1 MKLTAKDLLKL
12 KIIDEIIPEPLGGAH
27 RDPDNIA
34 NDITTTTTI
43 STAPSTTSENS
54 SESTTTTSAT
64 IQYTFDV
71 EKMSPFTGK
80 ELPPETWLNRPRRV
94 IAFKIDNNINAR
106 PQSGL
111 QEADAV
117 HEILVE
123 GGMTRFLAFFYDN
136 TSKYL
141 GPIRSARP
149 TDPTVVR
156 PYGGTLVVSGATAG
170 LIPSIRELG
179 VPVLEEQNSPV
190 MFRISNRKAPH
201 NLYADTEL
209 VRERIEERGFYFL
222 QPGPGPLY
230 PFGLNQNN
238 WVEGADRVTVK
249 YSEFTTVIWKLD
261 GKKYSRFIIDKY
273 SENKEAVAH
282 NFISQD
288 GNYTDILQTE
298 TIVVLQ
304 GPIYKDQATTL
315 PSVLTVGVGNAYVFN
330 NDKYIQGT
338 WRRGDINEP
347 FVLTDLNGDDIQ
359 VPPSTQWVHILPN
372 EGEILID
379 N

>member
-1 MKLTAKDLLKL
+1 MKKILSLFLLTVLVACGSSD
-12 KIIDEIIPEPLGGAH
+12 G
-27 RDPDNIA
+27 DNIA
-34 NDITTTTTI
+34 NDVTTTTTT
-43 STAPSTTSENS
+43 SNTPSTTSVNS
-54 SESTTTTSAT
+54 NESTTTTAAT
-64 IQYTFDV
+64 IQYIFDV

-238 WVEGADRVTVK
+238 WVKGADRVTVK

-261 GKKYSRFIIDKY
+261 GEKYSRFIIDKY

-330 NDKYIQGT
+330 NDRYIQGT

>member
-1 MKLTAKDLLKL
+1 M
-12 KIIDEIIPEPLGGAH
+12 
-27 RDPDNIA
+27 IA
-34 NDITTTTTI
+34 IVFVACSTTSEETISVDTTTTTE
-43 STAPSTTSENS
+43 APATTVQQTE
-54 SESTTTTSAT
+54 ESTTTTEPT
-64 IQYTFDV
+64 IEYVFDV

-80 ELPPETWLNRPRRV
+80 ELPPETWLKRPKRV
-94 IAFKIDNNINAR
+94 IAFKIDNNIKAR

-149 TDPTVVR
+149 TDPTMIR

-179 VPVLEEQNSPV
+179 VPVLEEQSSPV
-190 MFRISNRKAPH
+190 MFRISSRNAPH

-209 VRERIEERGFYFL
+209 VRQRIEDRGFYFL

-238 WVEGADRVTVK
+238 WNDGADKITIK

-261 GKKYSRFIIDKY
+261 GDKYSRFIIDNY
-273 SENKEAVAH
+273 SDNKEATAH

-288 GNYTDILQTE
+288 GNYTDILKTE
-298 TIVVLQ
+298 TIVVIQ
-304 GPIYKDQATTL
+304 GPLYKDKATTL

-330 NDKYIQGT
+330 QGKYIEGS
-338 WRRGDINEP
+338 WRRGDITEP
-347 FVLTDLNGDDIQ
+347 FVLTDINGNDIQ

-372 EGEILID
+372 DGLVSID
-379 N
+379 S

>member
-1 MKLTAKDLLKL
+1 MIALALVFVSCSTTS
-12 KIIDEIIPEPLGGAH
+12 EEP
-27 RDPDNIA
+27 IA
-34 NDITTTTTI
+34 TDTTTTTE
-43 STAPSTTSENS
+43 TPATTIQQTD
-54 SESTTTTSAT
+54 ESTTTTEPT
-64 IQYTFDV
+64 IEYVFDV

-80 ELPPETWLNRPRRV
+80 ELPPETWLKRPKRV
-94 IAFKIDNNINAR
+94 IAFKIDNNIKAR

-149 TDPTVVR
+149 TDPTLVR

-179 VPVLEEQNSPV
+179 VPVLEEQSSPV
-190 MFRISNRKAPH
+190 MFRISSRNAPH

-209 VRERIEERGFYFL
+209 VRQRIEDRGFYFL

-238 WVEGADRVTVK
+238 WNDGADKITIK
-249 YSEFTTVIWKLD
+249 YSEFSTVIWKLD
-261 GKKYSRFIIDKY
+261 GDKYSRFIIDNY
-273 SENKEAVAH
+273 SDNKEATAH

-288 GNYTDILQTE
+288 GNYTDILKTE
-298 TIVVLQ
+298 TIVVIQ
-304 GPIYKDQATTL
+304 GPLYKDKATTL

-330 NDKYIQGT
+330 QGKYIEGS
-338 WRRGDINEP
+338 WRRGDITEP
-347 FVLTDLNGDDIQ
+347 FVLTDINGNDIQ

-372 EGEILID
+372 EGLVSID

>member
-1 MKLTAKDLLKL
+1 MKKFTILMIALVFVACSTAL
-12 KIIDEIIPEPLGGAH
+12 EEP
-27 RDPDNIA
+27 IA
-34 NDITTTTTI
+34 VDTTTTSEAPVTTI
-43 STAPSTTSENS
+43 EQTD
-54 SESTTTTSAT
+54 ESTTTTEPT
-64 IQYTFDV
+64 IEYVFDV

-80 ELPPETWLNRPRRV
+80 ELPPETWLKRPKRV
-94 IAFKIDNNINAR
+94 IAFKIDNNIKAR

-149 TDPTVVR
+149 TDPTMVR

-170 LIPSIRELG
+170 LIPAIRELG
-179 VPVLEEQNSPV
+179 VPVLEEQSTPV
-190 MFRISNRKAPH
+190 MFRISSRNAPH

-209 VRERIEERGFYFL
+209 VRQRIDDRGFYFL

-238 WVEGADRVTVK
+238 WNDGADKITIK

-261 GKKYSRFIIDKY
+261 GEKYSRFIIDNY
-273 SENKEAVAH
+273 SDNKEATAH

-288 GNYTDILQTE
+288 GNYTDILKTE
-298 TIVVLQ
+298 TIVVIQ
-304 GPIYKDQATTL
+304 GPLYKDKATTL

-330 NDKYIQGT
+330 QGKYIEGS
-338 WRRGDINEP
+338 WRRGDITEP
-347 FVLTDLNGDDIQ
+347 FVLTDINGNDIQ

-372 EGEILID
+372 EGLVSVD

>member
-1 MKLTAKDLLKL
+1 MKKFTILL
-12 KIIDEIIPEPLGGAH
+12 
-27 RDPDNIA
+27 IA
-34 NDITTTTTI
+34 LVFVACSTTSEESIAVDTTTTTE
-43 STAPSTTSENS
+43 APATTIQQADG
-54 SESTTTTSAT
+54 STTTTEPT
-64 IQYTFDV
+64 IEYVFDV

-80 ELPPETWLNRPRRV
+80 ELPPETWLKRPKRV
-94 IAFKIDNNINAR
+94 IAFKIDNNIKAR

-149 TDPTVVR
+149 TDPTMVR

-179 VPVLEEQNSPV
+179 VPVLEEQSSPV
-190 MFRISNRKAPH
+190 MFRISSRNAPH

-209 VRERIEERGFYFL
+209 VRQRIEDRGFYFL

-238 WVEGADRVTVK
+238 WNDGADKITIK

-261 GKKYSRFIIDKY
+261 GDKYSRFIIDNY
-273 SENKEAVAH
+273 SDNKEATAH

-288 GNYTDILQTE
+288 GNYTDILKTE
-298 TIVVLQ
+298 TIVVIQ
-304 GPIYKDQATTL
+304 GPLYKDKATTL

-330 NDKYIQGT
+330 QGKYIEGS
-338 WRRGDINEP
+338 WRRGDITEP
-347 FVLTDLNGDDIQ
+347 FVLTDINGNDIE

-372 EGEILID
+372 EGLVSI
-379 N
+379 NN

>member
-1 MKLTAKDLLKL
+1 MKKILSLIFIIVLVACSSTEESNSVSDL
-12 KIIDEIIPEPLGGAH
+12 E
-27 RDPDNIA
+27 
-34 NDITTTTTI
+34 
-43 STAPSTTSENS
+43 
-54 SESTTTTSAT
+54 TTTTSIASPTTSTVSGEPTTTLEPT
-64 IQYTFDV
+64 IEYIFDV
-71 EKMSPFTGK
+71 ERMSPFTGK
-80 ELPPETWLNRPRRV
+80 ELPPETWLKRPKRV

-149 TDPTVVR
+149 TDPTVIR

-170 LIPSIRELG
+170 LIPSIRDLG

-230 PFGLNQNN
+230 SFGLNQNN
-238 WVEGADRVTVK
+238 WIEGADKITVK
-249 YSEFTTVIWKLD
+249 YSESTTVIWKLD
-261 GKKYSRFIIDKY
+261 GDKYSRFIIDKY
-273 SENKEAVAH
+273 SENDEAVAH

-304 GPIYKDQATTL
+304 GPLYKDPATTL
-315 PSVLTVGVGNAYVFN
+315 PSVLTVGVGNAYIFN
-330 NDKYIQGT
+330 NDRYVEGT
-338 WRRGDINEP
+338 WRRGDIIDQ
-347 FVLTDLNGDDIQ
+347 FILTDLNGDEIQ

-372 EGEILID
+372 EGEIIID

>member
-1 MKLTAKDLLKL
+1 MIALVFVACSTTS
-12 KIIDEIIPEPLGGAH
+12 E
-27 RDPDNIA
+27 DPVAVD
-34 NDITTTTTI
+34 TTTTTE
-43 STAPSTTSENS
+43 APSTTVQQAE
-54 SESTTTTSAT
+54 ESTTTTEPT
-64 IQYTFDV
+64 IEYVFDV

-80 ELPPETWLNRPRRV
+80 ELPPETWLKRPKRV

-149 TDPTVVR
+149 TDPTMVR

-170 LIPSIRELG
+170 LIPSIRDLG
-179 VPVLEEQNSPV
+179 VPVLEEQTSPV
-190 MFRISNRKAPH
+190 MFRISSRNAPH

-209 VRERIEERGFYFL
+209 VRQRIEDRGFYFL

-238 WVEGADRVTVK
+238 WNDGADKITIK

-261 GKKYSRFIIDKY
+261 GDKYSRFIIDNY
-273 SENKEAVAH
+273 SDNKEATAH

-288 GNYTDILQTE
+288 GNYTDILKTE
-298 TIVVLQ
+298 TIVVIQ
-304 GPIYKDQATTL
+304 GPLYKDKATTL

-330 NDKYIQGT
+330 QGKYIEGS
-338 WRRGDINEP
+338 WRRGDITEP
-347 FVLTDLNGDDIQ
+347 FVLTDINGNDIE

-372 EGEILID
+372 EGLVSVD

>member
-1 MKLTAKDLLKL
+1 MKRFVVLLTLL
-12 KIIDEIIPEPLGGAH
+12 IFVACSSTVDE
-27 RDPDNIA
+27 NIVE
-34 NDITTTTTI
+34 DT
-43 STAPSTTSENS
+43 STTSS
-54 SESTTTTSAT
+54 STTTLISNESSDTTLVNSEETGTNAE
-64 IQYTFDV
+64 IKYVFDV

-80 ELPPETWLNRPRRV
+80 ELLPETWLKRPRRV

-170 LIPSIRELG
+170 LIPAIRDLE
-179 VPVLEEQNSPV
+179 VPVLEEQSSPV
-190 MFRISNRKAPH
+190 MFRISSRNAPH

-209 VRERIEERGFYFL
+209 VRERIEERGFFFL
-222 QPGPGPLY
+222 QPGPSPLY
-230 PFGLNQNN
+230 PFGFNQDN
-238 WVEGADRVTVK
+238 WKDGGEKVTIT
-249 YSEFTTVIWKLD
+249 YSDFTTVIWKLD
-261 GKKYSRFIIDKY
+261 NDKYSRFIIDNYAK
-273 SENKEAVAH
+273 NKDAVAH

-288 GNYTDILQTE
+288 GNYSDILQTD
-298 TIVVLQ
+298 TIVVIQ
-304 GPIYKDQATTL
+304 GPLYKDPATTL
-315 PSVLTVGVGNAYVFN
+315 PSVLTVGVGSAYIFN
-330 NDKYIQGT
+330 NGKYIEGN
-338 WRRGDINEP
+338 WRRGDISES
-347 FVLTDLNGDDIQ
+347 FVLTDNDGKDIQ

-372 EGEILID
+372 EGKVLID

>member
-1 MKLTAKDLLKL
+1 MK
-12 KIIDEIIPEPLGGAH
+12 KILSLIILFVLVACGTSDGE
-27 RDPDNIA
+27 NSA
-34 NDITTTTTI
+34 NDVTTTTTT
-43 STAPSTTSENS
+43 STAPSTTTVNLND
-54 SESTTTTSAT
+54 STTTTAPT
-64 IQYTFDV
+64 IQYIFDV

-179 VPVLEEQNSPV
+179 VPVLEEQNAPV

-209 VRERIEERGFYFL
+209 VRKRIDERGFYFL
-222 QPGPGPLY
+222 QPGPGPLF

-238 WVEGADRVTVK
+238 WIKGAELITVK

-261 GKKYSRFIIDKY
+261 GEKYSRFIIDKY

-282 NFISQD
+282 NFVSQD

-298 TIVVLQ
+298 TIVVIQ

-330 NDKYIQGT
+330 NDRYIQGT

>member
-1 MKLTAKDLLKL
+1 MIALVFVSCSTTS
-12 KIIDEIIPEPLGGAH
+12 EEP
-27 RDPDNIA
+27 IA
-34 NDITTTTTI
+34 TDTTTTTEG
-43 STAPSTTSENS
+43 PSTTIQQTD
-54 SESTTTTSAT
+54 ESTTTTEPT
-64 IQYTFDV
+64 IEYLFDV

-80 ELPPETWLNRPRRV
+80 ELPPEIWLKRPKRV
-94 IAFKIDNNINAR
+94 IAFKIDNNIKAR

-149 TDPTVVR
+149 TDPTLVR

-179 VPVLEEQNSPV
+179 VPVLEEQSSPV
-190 MFRISNRKAPH
+190 MFRISSRNAPH

-209 VRERIEERGFYFL
+209 VRQRIEDRGFYFL

-238 WVEGADRVTVK
+238 WNDGADKITIK
-249 YSEFTTVIWKLD
+249 YSDFSTVIWKLD
-261 GKKYSRFIIDKY
+261 GDKYSRFIIDNY
-273 SENKEAVAH
+273 SDNKEATAH

-288 GNYTDILQTE
+288 GNYTDILKTE
-298 TIVVLQ
+298 TIVVIQ
-304 GPIYKDQATTL
+304 GPLYKDKATTL

-330 NDKYIQGT
+330 QGKYIEGS
-338 WRRGDINEP
+338 WRRGDITEP
-347 FVLTDLNGDDIQ
+347 FVLTDINGNDIQ

-372 EGEILID
+372 EGLVSID

>member
-1 MKLTAKDLLKL
+1 MKKIFSLILLFVL
-12 KIIDEIIPEPLGGAH
+12 VACGSSDA
-27 RDPDNIA
+27 DNIA
-34 NDITTTTTI
+34 NDITTTTTTSI
-43 STAPSTTSENS
+43 APSTTSANS
-54 SESTTTTSAT
+54 SESTTTTAAT

-179 VPVLEEQNSPV
+179 VPVLEEQKSPV

-238 WVEGADRVTVK
+238 WSEGADKITVK
-249 YSEFTTVIWKLD
+249 YSESTTVIWKLD
-261 GKKYSRFIIDKY
+261 GEKYSRFIIDKY

-304 GPIYKDQATTL
+304 GPLYKDPATTL
-315 PSVLTVGVGNAYVFN
+315 PSVLTVGVGNAYIFN
-330 NDKYIQGT
+330 NDRYIEGT
-338 WRRGDINEP
+338 WRRGDIIEP
-347 FVLTDLNGDDIQ
+347 FVLTDNNGEDIQ

>member
-1 MKLTAKDLLKL
+1 MKKFTILL
-12 KIIDEIIPEPLGGAH
+12 
-27 RDPDNIA
+27 IA
-34 NDITTTTTI
+34 LVFVACSTTSEESIAVDTTTTTE
-43 STAPSTTSENS
+43 APATTIQQTDEP
-54 SESTTTTSAT
+54 TTTIEPT
-64 IQYTFDV
+64 IEYVFDV

-80 ELPPETWLNRPRRV
+80 ELPPETWLKRPKRV

-149 TDPTVVR
+149 TDPTMVR

-179 VPVLEEQNSPV
+179 VPVLEEQNSPS
-190 MFRISNRKAPH
+190 MFRISSRNAPH

-209 VRERIEERGFYFL
+209 IRQKIDNRGFYFL

-238 WVEGADRVTVK
+238 WIKGADKITVK
-249 YSEFTTVIWKLD
+249 YSDFTTVIWKLD
-261 GKKYSRFIIDKY
+261 GEKYSRFIIDKY
-273 SENKEAVAH
+273 SDNKEAVAH
-282 NFISQD
+282 NFVSQD

-347 FVLTDLNGDDIQ
+347 FILTDLNGDDIQ

>member
-1 MKLTAKDLLKL
+1 MIALVFVSCSTTS
-12 KIIDEIIPEPLGGAH
+12 EEPVAV
-27 RDPDNIA
+27 D
-34 NDITTTTTI
+34 TTTTTE
-43 STAPSTTSENS
+43 APATTIQQTDD
-54 SESTTTTSAT
+54 STTTTEPT
-64 IQYTFDV
+64 IEYVFDV

-80 ELPPETWLNRPRRV
+80 ELPPETWLKRPKRV
-94 IAFKIDNNINAR
+94 IAFKIDNNIKAR

-149 TDPTVVR
+149 TDPTMVR

-179 VPVLEEQNSPV
+179 VPVLEEQSSPV
-190 MFRISNRKAPH
+190 MFRISSRNAPH

-209 VRERIEERGFYFL
+209 VRQRIEDRGFYFL
-222 QPGPGPLY
+222 QPGPDPLY

-238 WVEGADRVTVK
+238 WNDGADKITIK

-261 GKKYSRFIIDKY
+261 GDMYSRFIVDNY
-273 SENKEAVAH
+273 SDNKEATAH

-288 GNYTDILQTE
+288 GNYTDILKTE
-298 TIVVLQ
+298 TIVVIQ
-304 GPIYKDQATTL
+304 GPLYKDKATTL

-330 NDKYIQGT
+330 QGKYIEGS
-338 WRRGDINEP
+338 WRRGDITEP
-347 FVLTDLNGDDIQ
+347 FVLTDINGNDIE

-372 EGEILID
+372 EGLVSL
-379 N
+379 NN

>member
-1 MKLTAKDLLKL
+1 MKKILSLFLLL
-12 KIIDEIIPEPLGGAH
+12 VLVACGSSDGENSVNDE
-27 RDPDNIA
+27 
-34 NDITTTTTI
+34 ITTTTT
-43 STAPSTTSENS
+43 STAPSTTTATT
-54 SESTTTTSAT
+54 SESPSTTEAT

-201 NLYADTEL
+201 NLYTDTEL

-238 WVEGADRVTVK
+238 WIKGADKITVK
-249 YSEFTTVIWKLD
+249 YSDFTTVIWKLD
-261 GKKYSRFIIDKY
+261 GEKYSRFIIDKY

-282 NFISQD
+282 NFVSQD

-347 FVLTDLNGDDIQ
+347 FVLTDLEGNEIQ

>member
-1 MKLTAKDLLKL
+1 MK
-12 KIIDEIIPEPLGGAH
+12 KI
-27 RDPDNIA
+27 
-34 NDITTTTTI
+34 TI
-43 STAPSTTSENS
+43 LIFTIVFLSCSTTSEETIS
-54 SESTTTTSAT
+54 VDTTSTTEAPATTVQQSDESTTTTEPT
-64 IQYTFDV
+64 IQYVFDV

-80 ELPPETWLNRPRRV
+80 ELPPETWLKRPKRV
-94 IAFKIDNNINAR
+94 IAFKIDNNIKAR

-149 TDPTVVR
+149 TDPTMVR

-170 LIPSIRELG
+170 LIPSIRDLG
-179 VPVLEEQNSPV
+179 VPVLEEQSSPV
-190 MFRISNRKAPH
+190 MFRISSRNAPH

-209 VRERIEERGFYFL
+209 VRQRIEDRGFYFL

-238 WVEGADRVTVK
+238 WNDGADKITIK

-261 GKKYSRFIIDKY
+261 GDKYSRFIIDNY
-273 SENKEAVAH
+273 SDNKEATAH

-288 GNYTDILQTE
+288 GNYTDILKTE
-298 TIVVLQ
+298 TIVVIQ
-304 GPIYKDQATTL
+304 GPLYKDKATTL
-315 PSVLTVGVGNAYVFN
+315 PSVLTVGVGNTYVFN
-330 NDKYIQGT
+330 QGKYIEGS

-347 FVLTDLNGDDIQ
+347 FVLTDINGNDIQ

-372 EGEILID
+372 EGLVSVD
-379 N
+379 K

>member
-1 MKLTAKDLLKL
+1 MKKFFSLFLLFVL
-12 KIIDEIIPEPLGGAH
+12 VACGSSDS
-27 RDPDNIA
+27 DNIA

-43 STAPSTTSENS
+43 STAPSTTSANS

-230 PFGLNQNN
+230 PCGVNQNN
-238 WVEGADRVTVK
+238 WVKGADKVTVK

-261 GKKYSRFIIDKY
+261 GEKYSRFIIDKY

-330 NDKYIQGT
+330 NDRYIQGT

>member
-1 MKLTAKDLLKL
+1 MKKVTIL
-12 KIIDEIIPEPLGGAH
+12 IISLVFV
-27 RDPDNIA
+27 
-34 NDITTTTTI
+34 TC
-43 STAPSTTSENS
+43 STTSDETS
-54 SESTTTTSAT
+54 SVEITSTTTASVTTVQQSNESSTTTEPT
-64 IQYTFDV
+64 IEYVFDV

-80 ELPPETWLNRPRRV
+80 ELPPETWLKRPKRV
-94 IAFKIDNNINAR
+94 ISFKIDNNINAR

-149 TDPTVVR
+149 TDPTMVR

-179 VPVLEEQNSPV
+179 VPVLEEQSSPV
-190 MFRISNRKAPH
+190 MFRISTRNAPH

-209 VRERIEERGFYFL
+209 VRQTIDSRGFYFL

-238 WVEGADRVTVK
+238 WSDGANKITIK
-249 YSEFTTVIWKLD
+249 YSEFTSVIWKLD
-261 GKKYSRFIIDKY
+261 GDRYSRFIIDNY
-273 SENKEAVAH
+273 SENKEATAH

-288 GNYTDILQTE
+288 GNYSDILKTE
-298 TIVVLQ
+298 TIVVIQ
-304 GPIYKDQATTL
+304 GPLYKDKATTL
-315 PSVLTVGVGNAYVFN
+315 PSVLTVGVGNVYVFN
-330 NDKYIQGT
+330 QGKYIEGT
-338 WRRGDINEP
+338 WRRGDITDS
-347 FVLTDLNGDDIQ
+347 FDLTDINGNDIQ

-372 EGEILID
+372 EGIVSVD

>member
-1 MKLTAKDLLKL
+1 MKKILSLFLLIVL
-12 KIIDEIIPEPLGGAH
+12 VACGSSDG
-27 RDPDNIA
+27 DNIA
-34 NDITTTTTI
+34 NDVTTTTTT
-43 STAPSTTSENS
+43 STTPSTTTVNS
-54 SESTTTTSAT
+54 NESTTTTAAT
-64 IQYTFDV
+64 IQYIFDV

-238 WVEGADRVTVK
+238 WVKGADKVTVK

-261 GKKYSRFIIDKY
+261 GEKYSRFIIDKY

-330 NDKYIQGT
+330 NDRYIQGT

>member
-1 MKLTAKDLLKL
+1 MKKVFVILLL
-12 KIIDEIIPEPLGGAH
+12 ITMVACGNSAEESESSDITTTLAS
-27 RDPDNIA
+27 
-34 NDITTTTTI
+34 DITTTT
-43 STAPSTTSENS
+43 SKTSN
-54 SESTTTTSAT
+54 ESTTTTDPIISY
-64 IQYTFDV
+64 IFDI

-80 ELPPETWLNRPRRV
+80 ELPAETWLKRPRRV

-123 GGMTRFLAFFYDN
+123 GGMTRFLAFYLDN

-149 TDPTVVR
+149 TDPTMVK

-179 VPVLEEQNSPV
+179 VPVLEEQSSPV
-190 MFRISNRKAPH
+190 MFRISSRNAPH

-209 VRERIEERGFYFL
+209 VRERIDERGFFFL
-222 QPGPGPLY
+222 QPGPQPLY
-230 PFGLNQNN
+230 SFGLNQSN
-238 WVEGADRVTVK
+238 WTDGANKITIK

-261 GKKYSRFIIDKY
+261 NDRYSRFIIDGY
-273 SENKEAVAH
+273 SDNKEAVAH
-282 NFISQD
+282 NFITQD
-288 GNYTDILQTE
+288 GNYSDILQTE
-298 TIVVLQ
+298 TIVVIQ
-304 GPIYKDQATTL
+304 GPLYNDPATTL
-315 PSVLTVGVGNAYVFN
+315 PSVLTVGVGNAFVFN
-330 NDKYIQGT
+330 NGSYIEGT
-338 WRRGDINEP
+338 WRRGDISETFILSDLDGNE
-347 FVLTDLNGDDIQ
+347 IQ

-372 EGEILID
+372 EGTITIG

>member
-1 MKLTAKDLLKL
+1 M
-12 KIIDEIIPEPLGGAH
+12 
-27 RDPDNIA
+27 IA
-34 NDITTTTTI
+34 IVFV
-43 STAPSTTSENS
+43 ACSTTSEETIS
-54 SESTTTTSAT
+54 IDTSTTTEAPATTVQQAEESTTTTEPT
-64 IQYTFDV
+64 IEFVFDV
-71 EKMSPFTGK
+71 DKMSPFTGK
-80 ELPPETWLNRPRRV
+80 ELSAETWLKRPKRV

-149 TDPTVVR
+149 TDPTMVR
-156 PYGGTLVVSGATAG
+156 PYGGTLVVSGATTG

-179 VPVLEEQNSPV
+179 VPVLEEQSSPV
-190 MFRISNRKAPH
+190 MFRISSRSAPH

-209 VRERIEERGFYFL
+209 VRQKIEDRGFYFL

-238 WVEGADRVTVK
+238 WVDGADKITIK
-249 YSEFTTVIWKLD
+249 YSEFTTIIWKLD
-261 GKKYSRFIIDKY
+261 SDKYSRFIIDNY
-273 SENKEAVAH
+273 SNNKEATAH

-288 GNYTDILQTE
+288 GNYTDILKTE
-298 TIVVLQ
+298 TVVVIQ
-304 GPIYKDQATTL
+304 GPLYKDKATTL

-330 NDKYIQGT
+330 QGKYIEGS
-338 WRRGDINEP
+338 WRRGDISEP
-347 FVLTDLNGDDIQ
+347 FVLTDINGNDIQ

-372 EGEILID
+372 EGLVSI
-379 N
+379 NS